1 MVDAGCKTR
10 TMKSI
15 SGLTGKQWVSVL
27 NGKGKLLANGACIGD
42 SYTKNVVPEKGITKI
57 YTEIAKQT
65 VRSVDSKGG
74 TLSVEFAI
82 TMAWQDPRIKTKFSE
97 PDMVNGQIVLSKE
110 AIDEIWTP
118 DLYILNRKSFDS
130 MQRWAFLKSAH
141 ILTTSTYMLQAAGR
155 RNQTLP
161 AMQITYDIKST
172 VYCDFQHSSYPLD
185 TQFCQVGMGSSSHGA
200 IFVLFN
206 HESNSNG
213 SAMHLSTDFNIS
225 MTLFDHQSNLGS
237 NIIGIKIKMAR
248 KLSSFLLQYYIPCV
262 AIALI
267 SQLSFVIP
275 VTAIPGRVSLLV
287 TLFLTLVNLFIHE
300 MVSILD
306 NLTRFFL

>member
-97 PDMVNGQIVLSKE
+97 QDMVNGQIVLSKE
-110 AIDEIWTP
+110 AKSRLTLNSLILIFSF
-118 DLYILNRKSFDS
+118 YILLRS
-130 MQRWAFLKSAH
+130 
-141 ILTTSTYMLQAAGR
+141 
-155 RNQTLP
+155 
-161 AMQITYDIKST
+161 
-172 VYCDFQHSSYPLD
+172 
-185 TQFCQVGMGSSSHGA
+185 
-200 IFVLFN
+200 
-206 HESNSNG
+206 
-213 SAMHLSTDFNIS
+213 
-225 MTLFDHQSNLGS
+225 
-237 NIIGIKIKMAR
+237 
-248 KLSSFLLQYYIPCV
+248 
-262 AIALI
+262 
-267 SQLSFVIP
+267 
-275 VTAIPGRVSLLV
+275 
-287 TLFLTLVNLFIHE
+287 
-300 MVSILD
+300 
-306 NLTRFFL
+306 